1 MRMKGKVALVTGASA
16 GIGEAVAQML
26 AREGASVVV
35 TARRKAK
42 LDRVVDSITA
52 AGGRALA
59 VVGSVTDEA
68 HAREAVQQAVR
79 TFGTLHVLV
88 NNAGIGA
95 FGTVLHETDDAT
107 WDELID
113 VNLTGVFRLTRAAIP
128 AMLKAGG
135 GSIVNISSVS
145 GTIGFWGSAAY
156 GMTKGGLNIL
166 TRCVALDYAKQNI
179 RCNAVLPG
187 LIDTPMAADL
197 IENPERKAQVLA
209 AYPLSRVGTPEEV
222 ANMVLYLASDEAA
235 WVTGSLFT
243 IDGGLTAQ

>member
-16 GIGEAVAQML
+16 GIGEAVARVL

-42 LDRVVDSITA
+42 LDRLVDAITA
-52 AGGRALA
+52 TGGRAVA
-59 VVGSVTDEA
+59 VAGSVTDET
-68 HAREAVQQAVR
+68 HAQEAVQQAVR
-79 TFGTLHVLV
+79 TFGALHVLV

-113 VNLTGVFRLTRAAIP
+113 VNLTGVFRMTRAAIP
-128 AMLKAGG
+128 AMLKTGG

-145 GTIGFWGSAAY
+145 GVIGFWGSAAY
-156 GMTKGGLNIL
+156 GMTKGGLNML

-222 ANMVLYLASDEAA
+222 VNMVLYLASDEAA

>member
-1 MRMKGKVALVTGASA
+1 
-16 GIGEAVAQML
+16 
-26 AREGASVVV
+26 
-35 TARRKAK
+35 
-42 LDRVVDSITA
+42 
-52 AGGRALA
+52 
-59 VVGSVTDEA
+59 
-68 HAREAVQQAVR
+68 
-79 TFGTLHVLV
+79 
-88 NNAGIGA
+88 
-95 FGTVLHETDDAT
+95 VLHETDDAT

>member
-1 MRMKGKVALVTGASA
+1 
-16 GIGEAVAQML
+16 ML

-79 TFGTLHVLV
+79 AFGTLHVLV

-156 GMTKGGLNIL
+156 GMT
-166 TRCVALDYAKQNI
+166 
-179 RCNAVLPG
+179 
-187 LIDTPMAADL
+187 
-197 IENPERKAQVLA
+197 
-209 AYPLSRVGTPEEV
+209 
-222 ANMVLYLASDEAA
+222 
-235 WVTGSLFT
+235 
-243 IDGGLTAQ
+243 